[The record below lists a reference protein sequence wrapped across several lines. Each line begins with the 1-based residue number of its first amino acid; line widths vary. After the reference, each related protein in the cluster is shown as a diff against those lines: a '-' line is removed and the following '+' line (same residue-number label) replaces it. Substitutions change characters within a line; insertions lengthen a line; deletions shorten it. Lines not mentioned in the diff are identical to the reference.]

1 MFGSQVLKFL
11 SGLLDALLYFAAYLA
26 GRRDARSEAANDAA
40 KANRARADDDLLA
53 RVHERFR
60 RK

>member
-1 MFGSQVLKFL
+1 MKILALIS
-11 SGLLDALLYFAAYLA
+11 SLLDALLYLAAYLA
-26 GRRDARSEAANDAA
+26 GRKDAKSEAANDAVE
-40 KANRARADDDLLA
+40 ANRARADDDLLA

>member
-1 MFGSQVLKFL
+1 MKLLSLL
-11 SGLLDALLYFAAYLA
+11 SGLLDALIYLAAYLA
-26 GRRDARSEAANDAA
+26 GRRDARSEAANDAIE
-40 KANRARADDDLLA
+40 ANRARADDGLLA

>member
-1 MFGSQVLKFL
+1 MKIIALIS
-11 SGLLDALLYFAAYLA
+11 SLLDALLYLAAYLA
-26 GRRDARSEAANDAA
+26 GRKDAKSEAVNDAVE
-40 KANRARADDDLLA
+40 ANRARADDDMLA